1 MAVHWADGSD
11 GAEMVPDDLWEAAS
25 QQGAAGPG
33 RLAGTEPGAGR
44 GEGTWGN
51 RSCCIGQQGLP
62 SGIRERHRET
72 SVTAGAR
79 RHREKSILLGT
90 LKSTLLPGSLL
101 KISMLVLP
109 QATAVLGA
117 SKPSPVTMSAPIT
130 QRLHGQ
136 IPWGQTTAHPCR
148 PGCSCHPLPRLC
160 RDPLPQPGPTQ
171 CLERCPLWARAGSD
185 AAGQSP
191 GGHQGGIDLSVRS
204 WMRYCRSLLPSPAQT
219 W

>member
-1 MAVHWADGSD
+1 M
-11 GAEMVPDDLWEAAS
+11 WEAAS
-25 QQGAAGPG
+25 RQRAAGPG
-33 RLAGTEPGAGR
+33 RLAGTEPGAR
-44 GEGTWGN
+44 KGEGTRGN
-51 RSCCIGQQGLP
+51 RSCCIGQLGLP
-62 SGIRERHRET
+62 SRIQERHRET
-72 SVTAGAR
+72 SVAAGAR
-79 RHREKSILLGT
+79 RHRGKSILLGT

-117 SKPSPVTMSAPIT
+117 SKPSPVTMSAPIM

-136 IPWGQTTAHPCR
+136 IPWGQKTAHPCR
-148 PGCSCHPLPRLC
+148 PGCPCHPLCTLQRPFATARSDTVFGEMSAL
-160 RDPLPQPGPTQ
+160 G
-171 CLERCPLWARAGSD
+171 RAGSD

-191 GGHQGGIDLSVRS
+191 GGHRAGMDLSARS